1 MKLTKGF
8 KNLHAGKAQTL
19 TITKVVYDEKF
30 DKMRVHF
37 KDEEGGTGIEQ
48 LMFVSKDDKPNEVA
62 LNIFSTIVKCALHD
76 WSLEEID
83 DFDALVGCQ
92 VIADVTEDEVE
103 MKNGE
108 VRVFTHLRNYK
119 EAPAAEEDFDLE
131 GIL

>member
-62 LNIFSTIVKCALHD
+62 LNIFSTIALKV
-76 WSLEEID
+76 STT
-83 DFDALVGCQ
+83 APS
-92 VIADVTEDEVE
+92 VTYSAVP
-103 MKNGE
+103 
-108 VRVFTHLRNYK
+108 L
-119 EAPAAEEDFDLE
+119 
-131 GIL
+131 I